1 MKRLFAAIFLLAAV
15 TFAACSEDPTRSAGG
30 PTPSAD
36 GTVTLTGTVTVPDMT
51 VVQTRSVDNDGWGI
65 QSLYA
70 FCFGEGGMFISRV
83 RADVKTAPPVL
94 EGEFTLQI
102 PSSTRIIHFV
112 ANANLDNF
120 DDAQNVG
127 SYVTSVIPLLESTS
141 GKMVYWS
148 EYRHEGDFTSGE
160 SIHIQM
166 VRNQAR
172 IEVRVDES
180 LAGEFETDGFSICNT
195 YANGTVAPFDPVSLT
210 FGWDATAGDGSYPNL
225 YVTLPTNAVKATD
238 AADVDHDQYHY
249 IFEDPNPEGDQ
260 TYLIVK
266 GRAVGAPEWSYY
278 KVLFLR
284 EDKTPWPIYRNMW
297 YEVVIRK
304 SLASSP
310 AYATFAEA
318 KEGVPVNDVYVA
330 VSPEVPTISDGQR
343 VLTVERTTHLLD
355 GSEGRYT
362 IAYWYCNLD
371 GSTTGLTAPSVSWLS
386 NDRVAQTDMV
396 VNNYDTRTGEGTVE
410 IVPFAAGATA
420 RHAELSIRA
429 GALSRTVSLMLVRP
443 FVFTPVW
450 ISSGINGSVSDQD
463 VTLVFQIPED
473 YPQELLPLECRISAN
488 EITGTSETP
497 LRLIFQKDYP
507 DEEWG
512 EQTQWPY
519 KYVYEA
525 QTTGTH
531 RIYFRTTRALNDNNS
546 TVLLE
551 AEHFEPVTKRLRV
564 TNDSRMLE
572 FVGLRDYTERI
583 QYALVPK
590 IAGSELTLQFRFVSE
605 TGAAVTGDPGTT
617 VRIYTNNLDPAEGQ
631 TGMEEMESD
640 PEMEANGRYLRYTP
654 QASDRNGEG
663 VYTLRFRTRVAVSDE
678 PIRIADEHTQYASA
692 TMELATYGYF
702 PFHFDVRGEDGTQ
715 MISYGPGVPV
725 TVSFDTSGFTS
736 ETTEFISPGNAQYT
750 CFIATR
756 NLEPDPAYGD
766 QGLTAVNE
774 TGRVGYEYLVTA
786 STQHTF
792 HFVTK
797 EIVSGETV
805 SISSDE
811 TISFTSESVT
821 LTNRPIEGVMSYGE
835 TSNPGDATVQPV
847 EEDAFVTIERTDGT
861 RIGYF
866 TVGADGRYTLTLR
879 GEYDFEWKT
888 ANLTIL
894 YSPLNSSERYGAV
907 TSLEALFASP
917 DLVLSKNWTIQ

>member
-1 MKRLFAAIFLLAAV
+1 MKRLFAAIFLLAAA

-238 AADVDHDQYHY
+238 AADVDHDQYRY

-310 AYATFAEA
+310 AYETFAEA

-362 IAYWYCNLD
+362 IAYRYCNLD
-371 GSTTGLTAPSVSWLS
+371 GSTTGLSAPSVSWLS
-386 NDRVAQTDMV
+386 NDRVAQTDMLL
-396 VNNYDTRTGEGTVE
+396 NNYDQLTGQGTVE
-410 IVPFAAGATA
+410 IVPFAAGTTA
-420 RHAELSIRA
+420 RYAELNLRA
-429 GALSRTVSLMLVRP
+429 GVLSRTVSLMLVRP
-443 FVFTPVW
+443 FEFTPVW
-450 ISSGINGSVSDQD
+450 ISSGINGSVSNQD
-463 VTLVFQIPED
+463 VTLVFQIPDD

-488 EITGTSETP
+488 DITGTAETP
-497 LRLIFQKDYP
+497 LRLIFQKDYTA
-507 DEEWG
+507 EEWG
-512 EQTQWPY
+512 EETQWPY

-525 QTTGTH
+525 QTPGTH
-531 RIYFRTTRALNDNNS
+531 RIYFRTTHALTDDNS
-546 TVLLE
+546 TLILE
-551 AEHFEPVTKRLRV
+551 ARHFETVTKHIRV
-564 TNDSRMLE
+564 TDDSRRLE
-572 FVGLRDYTERI
+572 FVGLRDYTELV

-590 IAGSELTLQFRFVSE
+590 IAGSEIALQFRFIDVS
-605 TGAAVTGDPGTT
+605 GSAVTTAPGTT
-617 VRIYTNNLDPAEGQ
+617 VRFYTNNLEPAEGQ
-631 TGMEEMESD
+631 AGLEEVATD
-640 PEMEANGRYLRYTP
+640 PEMESNGRYLSYTP
-654 QASDRNGEG
+654 QAADRDGEG
-663 VYTLRFRTRVAVSDE
+663 IYTVRFRTRVAVSDE
-678 PIRIADEHTQYASA
+678 PVRIADEYTQYASA

-702 PFHFDVRGEDGTQ
+702 PFHFTVEGDNGTQ
-715 MISYGPGVPV
+715 VIPYGPGTPV
-725 TVSFDTSGFTS
+725 TVRFDTSGFTS
-736 ETTEFISPGNAQYT
+736 QTGEFISPGNVQYT
-750 CFIATR
+750 CFIATE
-756 NLEPDPAYGD
+756 NLEPDPAYGS

-786 STQHTF
+786 SQPYTF

-797 EIVSGETV
+797 NIVSGETV
-805 SISSDE
+805 RISSDE
-811 TISFTSESVT
+811 TISYTEESVT
-821 LTNRPIEGVMSYGE
+821 LTNSLIEGTLRYGE
-835 TSNPGDATVQPV
+835 TRNPDDGTLQPV
-847 EEDAFVTIERTDGT
+847 EEDAFVTIERPDGT

-866 TVGADGRYTLTLR
+866 TVGADGHYTLTLR

-907 TSLEALFASP
+907 TSLESLFAAP
-917 DLVLSKNWTIQ
+917 DIILAKDWTD

>member
-1 MKRLFAAIFLLAAV
+1 MKRLFVLITTLAAAAL
-15 TFAACSEDPTRSAGG
+15 AACSEDPTMQAGG
-30 PTPSAD
+30 TAPSPD

-65 QSLYA
+65 QSLYG

-127 SYVTSVIPLLESTS
+127 SYITSVIPLLESTS
-141 GKMVYWS
+141 GKMVYWA

-160 SIHIQM
+160 NIHIQM
-166 VRNQAR
+166 VRNRAR

-195 YANGTVAPFDPVSLT
+195 YASGTVAPFDPKSLS
-210 FGWDATAGDGSYPNL
+210 FGWDATAVDGEYPNL

-238 AADVDHDQYHY
+238 AQEVDHDQYRY
-249 IFEDPNPEGDQ
+249 IFEDPNPEDDQ

-266 GRAVGAPEWSYY
+266 GRAVGAAEWSYY

-304 SLASSP
+304 SLADSFG
-310 AYATFAEA
+310 YKTFAEA
-318 KEGVPVNDVYVA
+318 KEGVPVNNVYVS
-330 VSPEVPTISDGQR
+330 VSPDIPTVSDGQR
-343 VLTVERTTHLLD
+343 VLSVGSTTHLLD
-355 GSEGRYT
+355 GTEGRYT
-362 IAYWYCNLD
+362 ITYTYRNLD
-371 GSTTGLTAPSVSWLS
+371 GSTTGLSAPSVSWLS
-386 NDRVAQTDMV
+386 NDRVAQTDMLL
-396 VNNYDTRTGEGTVE
+396 NNYDQLTGQGTVE
-410 IVPFAAGATA
+410 IVPFAAGTTA
-420 RHAELSIRA
+420 RYAELNLRA
-429 GALSRTVSLMLVRP
+429 GVLSRTVSLMLVRP
-443 FVFTPVW
+443 FEFTPVW
-450 ISSGINGSVSDQD
+450 ISSGINGSVSNQD
-463 VTLVFQIPED
+463 VTLVFQIPDD

-497 LRLIFQKDYP
+497 LQLIFQKDY
-507 DEEWG
+507 DADEWG
-512 EQTQWPY
+512 EQTAWPY
-519 KYVYEA
+519 KYVYMA

-531 RIYFRTTRALNDNNS
+531 RIYFRTTHALTDDNS
-546 TVLLE
+546 TLILE
-551 AEHFEPVTKRLRV
+551 ARHFETVTKHIRV
-564 TNDSRMLE
+564 TDDSRRLE
-572 FVGLRDYTERI
+572 FVGLRDYTELV

-590 IAGSELTLQFRFVSE
+590 IAGSEIALQFRFIDVS
-605 TGAAVTGDPGTT
+605 GSAVTTDPGTT
-617 VRIYTNNLDPAEGQ
+617 VRFYTNNLEPAEGQ
-631 TGMEEMESD
+631 AGLEEVATDPDMES
-640 PEMEANGRYLRYTP
+640 NGRYLSYTP
-654 QASDRNGEG
+654 QAADRDGEG
-663 VYTLRFRTRVAVSDE
+663 IYTVRFRTRVAVSDE
-678 PIRIADEHTQYASA
+678 PVRIADEYTQYASA

-702 PFHFDVRGEDGTQ
+702 PFHFTVEGDNGTQ
-715 MISYGPGVPV
+715 VIPYGPGTPV
-725 TVSFDTSGFTS
+725 TVRFDTSGFTS
-736 ETTEFISPGNAQYT
+736 QTGEFISPGNVQYT
-750 CFIATR
+750 CFIATE
-756 NLEPDPAYGD
+756 NLEPDPAYGS

-786 STQHTF
+786 SQPYTF

-797 EIVSGETV
+797 NIVSGETV
-805 SISSDE
+805 RISSDE
-811 TISFTSESVT
+811 TISYTEESVT
-821 LTNRPIEGVMSYGE
+821 LTNSLIEGTLRYGE
-835 TSNPGDATVQPV
+835 TRNPDDGTLQPV
-847 EEDAFVTIERTDGT
+847 EEDAFVTIERPDGT

-866 TVGADGRYTLTLR
+866 TVGADGHYTLTLR

-907 TSLEALFASP
+907 TSLESLFAAP
-917 DLVLSKNWTIQ
+917 DIILAKDWTD

>member
-1 MKRLFAAIFLLAAV
+1 MKRLFAAIFLLAAA

-210 FGWDATAGDGSYPNL
+210 FGWDATADDGSYPNL

-362 IAYWYCNLD
+362 IAYRYCNLD

-531 RIYFRTTRALNDNNS
+531 RI
-546 TVLLE
+546 
-551 AEHFEPVTKRLRV
+551 
-564 TNDSRMLE
+564 
-572 FVGLRDYTERI
+572 
-583 QYALVPK
+583 
-590 IAGSELTLQFRFVSE
+590 
-605 TGAAVTGDPGTT
+605 
-617 VRIYTNNLDPAEGQ
+617 
-631 TGMEEMESD
+631 
-640 PEMEANGRYLRYTP
+640 
-654 QASDRNGEG
+654 
-663 VYTLRFRTRVAVSDE
+663 
-678 PIRIADEHTQYASA
+678 
-692 TMELATYGYF
+692 
-702 PFHFDVRGEDGTQ
+702 
-715 MISYGPGVPV
+715 
-725 TVSFDTSGFTS
+725 
-736 ETTEFISPGNAQYT
+736 
-750 CFIATR
+750 
-756 NLEPDPAYGD
+756 
-766 QGLTAVNE
+766 
-774 TGRVGYEYLVTA
+774 
-786 STQHTF
+786 
-792 HFVTK
+792 
-797 EIVSGETV
+797 
-805 SISSDE
+805 
-811 TISFTSESVT
+811 
-821 LTNRPIEGVMSYGE
+821 
-835 TSNPGDATVQPV
+835 
-847 EEDAFVTIERTDGT
+847 
-861 RIGYF
+861 
-866 TVGADGRYTLTLR
+866 
-879 GEYDFEWKT
+879 
-888 ANLTIL
+888 
-894 YSPLNSSERYGAV
+894 
-907 TSLEALFASP
+907 
-917 DLVLSKNWTIQ
+917 

>member
-1 MKRLFAAIFLLAAV
+1 MAAFAL
-15 TFAACSEDPTRSAGG
+15 AACSEDPTTQAGG
-30 PTPSAD
+30 TAPSPD

-65 QSLYA
+65 QSLYG

-94 EGEFTLQI
+94 EGEFSLQI

-127 SYVTSVIPLLESTS
+127 SYITSVIPLLESTS
-141 GKMVYWS
+141 GKMVYWA

-160 SIHIQM
+160 NIHIQM

-195 YANGTVAPFDPVSLT
+195 YASGTVAPFDPATLS
-210 FGWDATAGDGSYPNL
+210 FGWDATSVGGEYPNL

-238 AADVDHDQYHY
+238 AVEVDHDQYRY
-249 IFEDPNPEGDQ
+249 IFEDPNPEDDQ

-266 GRAVGAPEWSYY
+266 GRAVGAAEWSYY

-304 SLASSP
+304 SLADSP
-310 AYATFAEA
+310 SYSTFAEA
-318 KEGVPVNDVYVA
+318 KAGIPVNDVYVS
-330 VSPEVPTISDGQR
+330 VSPDIPTVSDGQR
-343 VLTVERTTHLLD
+343 VLSVGNTTHLLD
-355 GSEGRYT
+355 GTEGRYT
-362 IAYWYCNLD
+362 IPYTYRNID
-371 GSTTGLTAPSVSWLS
+371 GSTTGLEAPSVSWLS
-386 NDRVAQTDMV
+386 NDRVAQTDMLL
-396 VNNYDTRTGEGTVE
+396 NNYDQLTGEGTIE
-410 IVPFAAGATA
+410 IVPFSAGTTA
-420 RHAELSIRA
+420 RYAELNLRA
-429 GALSRTVSLMLVRP
+429 GVLSRTVSLMLVRP
-443 FVFTPVW
+443 FEFTPVW
-450 ISSGINGSVSDQD
+450 ISSGINGSVSDQA
-463 VTLVFQIPED
+463 VTLVFQIPDD
-473 YPQELLPLECRISAN
+473 YPQDLLPLECRISAN
-488 EITGTSETP
+488 DITGTAETQ
-497 LRLIFQKDYP
+497 LRLIFQKDYTA
-507 DEEWG
+507 EEWG
-512 EQTQWPY
+512 EETQWPY

-525 QTTGTH
+525 QTPGTH
-531 RIYFRTTRALNDNNS
+531 RIYFRTTHELTDDNS
-546 TVLLE
+546 TLILE
-551 AEHFEPVTKRLRV
+551 AKHFETVTKHIRV
-564 TNDSRMLE
+564 TDDSRRLE
-572 FVGLRDYTERI
+572 FVGLRDYTELV

-590 IAGSELTLQFRFVSE
+590 IAGSEVALQFRFIDE
-605 TGAAVTGDPGTT
+605 TGSAVTTDPGTT
-617 VRIYTNNLDPAEGQ
+617 VRFYTNNLEPAEGQ
-631 TGMEEMESD
+631 AGLEEVATD
-640 PEMEANGRYLRYTP
+640 PEMESNGRYLSYTP
-654 QASDRNGEG
+654 QAADRNGEG
-663 VYTLRFRTRVAVSDE
+663 VYTVRFRTRVAVSDE
-678 PIRIADEHTQYASA
+678 PVRIADEHTQYASA

-702 PFHFDVRGEDGTQ
+702 PFHFTVEGDNGTQ
-715 MISYGPGVPV
+715 VIPYGPGTPV
-725 TVSFDTSGFTS
+725 TVRFDTSGFTS
-736 ETTEFISPGNAQYT
+736 QTGEYISPGNVQYT
-750 CFIATR
+750 CFIATE
-756 NLEPDPAYGD
+756 NLEPDPAYGS

-805 SISSDE
+805 RISSDE

-821 LTNRPIEGVMSYGE
+821 LTNRPIEGTLRYGE
-835 TSNPGDATVQPV
+835 TRNPDDGTLQPV
-847 EEDAFVTIERTDGT
+847 EEDAFVTIERPDGT

-907 TSLEALFASP
+907 TSLESLFAAP
-917 DLVLSKNWTIQ
+917 DIILAKDWTSQ

>member
-1 MKRLFAAIFLLAAV
+1 MAAFAL
-15 TFAACSEDPTRSAGG
+15 AACSEDPTMQAGG
-30 PTPSAD
+30 TVPSPD

-65 QSLYA
+65 QSLYG

-127 SYVTSVIPLLESTS
+127 SYITSVIPLLESTS
-141 GKMVYWS
+141 GKMVYWA

-160 SIHIQM
+160 NIHIQM
-166 VRNQAR
+166 VRNRAR

-195 YANGTVAPFDPVSLT
+195 YASGTVAPFDPKSLS
-210 FGWDATAGDGSYPNL
+210 FGWDATSVDGEYPNL

-238 AADVDHDQYHY
+238 ALEVDHDQYRY
-249 IFEDPNPEGDQ
+249 IFEDPNPEDDQ

-266 GRAVGAPEWSYY
+266 GRAVGAAEWSYY

-304 SLASSP
+304 SLADSP
-310 AYATFAEA
+310 SYATFAEA
-318 KEGVPVNDVYVA
+318 KAGIPVNDVYVS
-330 VSPEVPTISDGQR
+330 VSPDIPTVSDGQR
-343 VLTVERTTHLLD
+343 ILSVGNTTHLLD
-355 GSEGRYT
+355 GTEGRYT
-362 IAYWYCNLD
+362 ITYTYRNLD
-371 GSTTGLTAPSVSWLS
+371 GSTTGLSAPSVSWLS
-386 NDRVAQTDMV
+386 NDRVAQTDMLL
-396 VNNYDTRTGEGTVE
+396 NNYDQLTGQGTVE
-410 IVPFAAGATA
+410 IVPFAAGTTA
-420 RHAELSIRA
+420 RYAELSLRA
-429 GALSRTVSLMLVRP
+429 GVLSRTVSLMLVHP
-443 FVFTPVW
+443 FEFTPVW
-450 ISSGINGSVSDQD
+450 ISSGINGSVSNQD
-463 VTLVFQIPED
+463 VTLVFQIPDD

-488 EITGTSETP
+488 DITGTAETP
-497 LRLIFQKDYP
+497 LRLIFQKDYTA
-507 DEEWG
+507 EEWG
-512 EQTQWPY
+512 EETQWPY

-525 QTTGTH
+525 QTPGTH
-531 RIYFRTTRALNDNNS
+531 RIYFRTTHELTDNNS
-546 TVLLE
+546 ALILE
-551 AEHFEPVTKRLRV
+551 ARHFETVTKHIRV
-564 TNDSRMLE
+564 TNDSRSLE
-572 FVGLRDYTERI
+572 FVGLRDYTERVK
-583 QYALVPK
+583 YTLVPK
-590 IAGSELTLQFRFVSE
+590 IAGSEVALQFRFIDE
-605 TGAAVTGDPGTT
+605 TGSAVTTDPGTT
-617 VRIYTNNLDPAEGQ
+617 VRFYTNNLEPAEGQ
-631 TGMEEMESD
+631 TGLEEVATD
-640 PEMEANGRYLRYTP
+640 PEMESNGRYLSYTP
-654 QASDRNGEG
+654 QAADRNGEG
-663 VYTLRFRTRVAVSDE
+663 VYTVRFRTRVAVSDE
-678 PIRIADEHTQYASA
+678 PVRIADEYTQYASA

-702 PFHFDVRGEDGTQ
+702 PFHFTVEGDNGTQ
-715 MISYGPGVPV
+715 VIPYGPGTPV
-725 TVSFDTSGFTS
+725 TVRFDTSGFTS
-736 ETTEFISPGNAQYT
+736 QTGEFISPGNVQYT
-750 CFIATR
+750 CFIATE
-756 NLEPDPAYGD
+756 NLEPDPAYGS

-821 LTNRPIEGVMSYGE
+821 LTNSLIEGTLRYGE
-835 TSNPGDATVQPV
+835 TRNPDDGTLQPV
-847 EEDAFVTIERTDGT
+847 EEDAFVTIERPDGT

-866 TVGADGRYTLTLR
+866 TVGADGHYTLTLR

-907 TSLEALFASP
+907 TSLESLFAAP
-917 DLVLSKNWTIQ
+917 DIILAKDWTD